1 MEGVS
6 VSLENISETG
16 LGAMLGFLT
25 SGGFIAAM
33 IVALVVCISLAVFMG
48 RGGRGGWSWFLR
60 ILSGIIGVGV
70 VLSIL
75 QALGI
80 PALAIIINAF
90 NWLLDNLTV
99 PVV

>member
-1 MEGVS
+1 M
-6 VSLENISETG
+6 SLETVSETG

-80 PALAIIINAF
+80 PSLAIIINAF

-99 PVV
+99 PIV